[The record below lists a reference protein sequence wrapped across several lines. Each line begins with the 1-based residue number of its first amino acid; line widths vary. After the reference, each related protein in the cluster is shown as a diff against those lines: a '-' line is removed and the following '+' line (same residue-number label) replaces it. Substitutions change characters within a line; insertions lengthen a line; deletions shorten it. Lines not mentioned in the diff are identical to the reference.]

1 MDEQDMHSTEDEL
14 RKIRQAL
21 MVSLWGDV
29 RYRDGKRSERT
40 ERLIA
45 QAAAI
50 RDLLADEAKSAA
62 ELGEPDLEW
71 DALGPNEA
79 ESVAELEEP
88 DYLGWAV

>member
-1 MDEQDMHSTEDEL
+1 MDEQDMRSTEDEL
-14 RKIRQAL
+14 RKVRQAL

-50 RDLLADEAKSAA
+50 RDLLADEAESAA
-62 ELGEPDLEW
+62 ETGELDSEWDVMGPDEAEWADELGEPD
-71 DALGPNEA
+71 
-79 ESVAELEEP
+79 
-88 DYLGWAV
+88 YLGRAA

>member
-1 MDEQDMHSTEDEL
+1 MDEQDMRSTEGEL
-14 RKIRQAL
+14 RKVRQAL

-50 RDLLADEAKSAA
+50 RDLLADEAEWAG
-62 ELGEPDLEW
+62 ELGEPDLEG
-71 DALGPNEA
+71 DALGPGEA
-79 ESVAELEEP
+79 EWVTEFGEP
-88 DYLGWAV
+88 DYVFF

>member
-21 MVSLWGDV
+21 VVSLWGDV

-40 ERLIA
+40 ERLIT

-50 RDLLADEAKSAA
+50 RDLLADEAESAA
-62 ELGEPDLEW
+62 EPGEPDPEW
-71 DALGPNEA
+71 DAMGPDEA
-79 ESVAELEEP
+79 EWVTEYGET
-88 DYLGWAV
+88 DYVGQAG

>member
-50 RDLLADEAKSAA
+50 RDLLADEAESAA
-62 ELGEPDLEW
+62 ETGEPEPEWDRMGLGEAEWMTEFGEPD
-71 DALGPNEA
+71 DLGQA
-79 ESVAELEEP
+79 A
-88 DYLGWAV
+88 